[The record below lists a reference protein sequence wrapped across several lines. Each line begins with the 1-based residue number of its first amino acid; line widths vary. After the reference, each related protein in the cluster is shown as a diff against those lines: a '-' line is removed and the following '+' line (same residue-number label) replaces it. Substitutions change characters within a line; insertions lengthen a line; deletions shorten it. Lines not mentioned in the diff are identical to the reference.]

1 MKTFTNGIRK
11 VYDRHDS
18 LSIPCF
24 LKQNLKTK
32 INIKAKGKLQNEST
46 EAKKNC
52 DFYNSYL
59 YINGEEIH
67 KSLANKYILLQY
79 AIQALLVYLDF
90 K

>member
-1 MKTFTNGIRK
+1 MN
-11 VYDRHDS
+11 
-18 LSIPCF
+18 PP
-24 LKQNLKTK
+24 KQ
-32 INIKAKGKLQNEST
+32 
-46 EAKKNC
+46 KKNC